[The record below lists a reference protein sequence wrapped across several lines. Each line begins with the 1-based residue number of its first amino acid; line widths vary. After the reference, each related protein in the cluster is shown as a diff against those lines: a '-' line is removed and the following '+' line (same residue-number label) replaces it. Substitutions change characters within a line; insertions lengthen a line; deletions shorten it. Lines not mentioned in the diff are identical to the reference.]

1 MMAGVPAGGLSRRLL
16 GVGRAAGRRAEAGG
30 VRVVALF
37 LATVVLSVTLA
48 GLAAVHA
55 VYAGKE
61 ERRVARTPVVQENA
75 SRQASTTW
83 LVGSDSLV
91 NERRF
96 SVVFLAPR
104 GGDAPL
110 PPGVD
115 HWPAPGQAVLSP
127 ALRKAGAAED
137 IDHRFGELAGTIQP
151 SGLDEPTEWLA
162 YVRPRDGL
170 SDKSPSSVVA
180 GFGPA
185 ASGLFA
191 DGLEPGSGSVDDKSE
206 WMFLSAVVGMLGLPG
221 LALLLIAVRTGSH
234 ARDRRTAL
242 VGALGGRRADR
253 VLVALGEAGQP
264 VLGGALFGSAAVVW
278 AMLDDLH
285 IPFTGYILSSGY
297 LRQYGWWVVLAL
309 AAALVTVVLAVI
321 AAELAP
327 RRGAAGTRPY
337 SPVVSAWLPRVAALF
352 PVVLLLAVRGPD
364 FVGSDSGQR
373 TLIGWAGIA
382 GTMLT
387 LPAAMAVATAAAG
400 RVLARWGQ
408 SHGLAGTLVAGR
420 RTNTYPGS
428 TARLV
433 TGITVALIVFLQAVA
448 WQGLFGAQSE
458 DAQRTLDR
466 IGNSALTVGA
476 RGKVSDTEMTTFLN
490 RRPDNTEVALIM
502 GPADGSNGTGPMRL
516 YGDCPALAAFHLQCP
531 APTARINGAPQDPR
545 LQELIRWTPHNVL
558 VTEVHRTENHAL
570 ARRAAASTEEASLVL
585 VRRDGRAVPVAAVK
599 RLAHEVFP
607 RGARAGAPG
616 EGELTAGIPNRDQG
630 RWSTLLGLIGL
641 GVLTVTVG
649 LSAMAEFLRHGRAL
663 APLSVLT
670 GGLRVFRT
678 SAAWSVFMPILLAG
692 VAGSAVASGLA
703 DPVSDTDDA
712 FLTRELT
719 ASAAST
725 VLVIG
730 VLMWIWASTVAVRQ
744 ARRWRPRGD

>member
-1 MMAGVPAGGLSRRLL
+1 M
-16 GVGRAAGRRAEAGG
+16 
-30 VRVVALF
+30 RVVALL
-37 LATVVLSVTLA
+37 LATAVLSVTLA

-55 VYAGKE
+55 VYAGKAAS
-61 ERRVARTPVVQENA
+61 RVARTPVVQEDA
-75 SRQASTTW
+75 GRHASTTW

-91 NERRF
+91 GKRRF
-96 SVVFLAPR
+96 SVVFLAPHT
-104 GGDAPL
+104 GDAPL
-110 PPGVD
+110 PPGVES
-115 HWPAPGQAVLSP
+115 WPAPGQAVLSP

-137 IDHRFGELAGTIQP
+137 IDHRFGELAGIIQP

-170 SDKSPSSVVA
+170 SDKSPSSVVT

-191 DGLEPGSGSVDDKSE
+191 DGLEPGSGRVDDKSE
-206 WMFLSAVVGMLGLPG
+206 WMFLAAVAGMLGLPS
-221 LALLLIAVRTGSH
+221 LALLLIAVRTGAH
-234 ARDRRTAL
+234 TRDRRTAL

-253 VLVALGEAGQP
+253 ALVALGEAGLP
-264 VLGGALFGSAAVVW
+264 VLGGALLGAAALAW
-278 AMLDDLH
+278 AMAEDLR
-285 IPFTGYILSSGY
+285 IPFTGYVLSSGY

-309 AAALVTVVLAVI
+309 VMALLVVVAAVI

-327 RRGAAGTRPY
+327 RRGSTGTRPY

-352 PVVLLLAVRGPD
+352 PVALLLAVRGPD

-387 LPAAMAVATAAAG
+387 LPAAMAVASAAAG
-400 RVLARWGQ
+400 RVLTRWGR
-408 SHGLAGTLVAGR
+408 SRGLAGTLVAGR
-420 RTNTYPGS
+420 RTSTYPGS

-476 RGKVSDTEMTTFLN
+476 RGKVSDADMTTFLN
-490 RRPDNTEVALIM
+490 RRPDNTEALLLA
-502 GPADGSNGTGPMRL
+502 GPADGAGGTGPMRL
-516 YGDCPALAAFHLQCP
+516 YGDCPALAALHLRCP

-545 LQELIRWTPHNVL
+545 LQELIRWTPHDAL
-558 VTEVHRTENHAL
+558 VTEIHRTDLRAL
-570 ARRAAASTEEASLVL
+570 AHRAAASTEEASLVL
-585 VRRDGRAVPVAAVK
+585 VRRDQGAVPVAAVK
-599 RLAHEVFP
+599 RLSHEVLP
-607 RGARAGAPG
+607 RGARASAPG
-616 EGELTAGIPNRDQG
+616 EDELTAGIPNRDQG
-630 RWSTLLGLIGL
+630 RWSTLLGLIGVA
-641 GVLTVTVG
+641 VLTVTAG

-670 GGLRVFRT
+670 GGLRVFRA
-678 SAAWSVFMPILLAG
+678 SAAWSVFMPLLLAG
-692 VAGSAVASGLA
+692 LAGSAVAAGLA
-703 DPVSDTDDA
+703 DPVSETDDA
-712 FLTRELT
+712 FLTRALT
-719 ASAAST
+719 TWAAST
-725 VLVIG
+725 VLAIG